1 MNQPPS
7 SEELYNDIVNK
18 IISLELKPGEKI
30 SENKMCM
37 EYNVSRS
44 VIRNVFARLNQINL
58 IEVFPQ
64 RGTFVN
70 RIDLDYI
77 HTVLVMRLAIEKEM
91 ITRFMQLEDKEKI
104 LKKLRENL
112 DKQKKYKDMDTYI
125 DEFKRL
131 DEEFHEIIMYSVEK
145 YNIMDLMNEHL
156 IHISRW
162 RKFSVNVEGRVHEL
176 VEEHERI
183 LEGMEKGDLD
193 YTLKSITDHLETVS
207 VIVNLLLVSYKDY
220 LSK

>member
-1 MNQPPS
+1 MKQPPS
-7 SEELYNDIVNK
+7 SEEIYNDIVNK

-91 ITRFMQLEDKEKI
+91 ITRFMKLEDKEKTI
-104 LKKLRENL
+104 KKLRENL
-112 DKQKKYKDMDTYI
+112 DKQKKYKDMETYI
-125 DEFKRL
+125 DEFKKL
-131 DEEFHEIIMYSVEK
+131 DEEFHELIMLSVEK

-162 RKFSVNVEGRVHEL
+162 RNFSVNLEGRVHEL

-183 LEGMEKGDLD
+183 LEGIEKGDLN
-193 YTLKSITDHLETVS
+193 YTLTSITEHLETVS
-207 VIVNLLLVSYKDY
+207 GIVNLLLTSYKDY

>member
-1 MNQPPS
+1 MKQPPS
-7 SEELYNDIVNK
+7 SEDIYNDIVNK

-91 ITRFMQLEDKEKI
+91 ITRFMKLEDKDKT
-104 LKKLRENL
+104 LKKLRDNL
-112 DKQKKYKDMDTYI
+112 DKQKKYKYTDTYI
-125 DEFKRL
+125 DEFKKL
-131 DEEFHEIIMYSVEK
+131 DEEFHQLIMLSVEK

-162 RKFSVNVEGRVHEL
+162 RNFSVNLEGRVHEL

-183 LEGMEKGDLD
+183 LEGIEKGDLY
-193 YTLKSITDHLETVS
+193 YTLDSITEHLETVS
-207 VIVNLLLVSYKDY
+207 GIVNLLLTNYKDY
-220 LSK
+220 ISK